1 MILIINICKEKLHE
15 LEFVK
20 PIEDILR
27 KNRVNFETKHRSNI
41 NEKNIKKFDKIIIT
55 GTSLKDDKFLEDLN
69 KFQWLKLYEKPV
81 LGICGGMQIL
91 FLIFKGI
98 LKIEKEIGLID
109 VDFKKKFLGM
119 ERKRHAYNLHKFY
132 AESNEFE
139 IFAESVKSNSRIPQA
154 VKHKTKPFYGTLF
167 HPEVRNKKLIV
178 EFCEL

>member
-15 LEFVK
+15 LEFVR

-27 KNRVNFETKHRSNI
+27 NSKINFKTKHYKEI
-41 NEKNIKKFDKIIIT
+41 KKYGIKKFDKIIIT

-69 KFQWLKLYEKPV
+69 EFQWIKLYNKPV

-91 FLIFKGI
+91 VLIFKGM
-98 LKIEKEIGLID
+98 LKMEKEIGLID
-109 VDFKKKFLGM
+109 IEFKGRFLGM

-132 AESNEFE
+132 VRSNEFE
-139 IFAESVKSNSRIPQA
+139 IFAESNSKIPQA
-154 VKHKTKPFYGTLF
+154 VKHKTKPFYGALF

-178 EFCEL
+178 NFCKL